1 MLDSKESSSLS
12 SEMWAVESELFIW
25 PTAKQ
30 MDRKWLQVTCRAVV
44 LNETVYQR
52 TSSLNVTAP
61 VAGTS
66 SLAQQIQRTSRPS
79 SSSSS
84 SSSGQVSASMA
95 SSQHSGTSYSYPAAN
110 TGTWSNKSLHR
121 LLLVYKTPFFLE
133 RKVEST
139 RHSVYNV
146 RYRSQYAGC
155 C

>member
-1 MLDSKESSSLS
+1 MLDSNESSSS
-12 SEMWAVESELFIW
+12 PSTEMWAAESELFIW

-52 TSSLNVTAP
+52 TSTLNVTAP
-61 VAGTS
+61 MAGTS

-110 TGTWSNKSLHR
+110 TGTCSNKSLHR
-121 LLLVYKTPFFLE
+121 LLLVYKTPFF
-133 RKVEST
+133 S
-139 RHSVYNV
+139 
-146 RYRSQYAGC
+146 
-155 C
+155 